1 MRTII
6 ADSETTGTG
15 QDAEIIEAAW
25 LILPGTPEEFI
36 ALAKPLELPFYHQRF
51 QPSCDIELGAMATHN
66 IIPSDLDG
74 MAASSLFEFEEDVEF
89 LIGHNID
96 FDHRI
101 FGEPDVKR
109 ICTLALSRW
118 LFPEMDNHKQTT
130 MIYFIGSTIGNLG
143 WARNMVQNAH
153 SALADVK
160 CCAILLKFLLLE
172 IKKRDLC
179 VDTWEQVLLLSNDA
193 RIPTVM
199 GFGKHKGEPICDVP
213 SSYVKWY
220 RGQAETDQYVL
231 EAFKRAG
238 K

>member
-1 MRTII
+1 MRIII
-6 ADSETTGTG
+6 ADSETTGIG

-25 LILPGTPEEFI
+25 LQLPPTPEDFI
-36 ALAKPLELPFYHQRF
+36 AISKQSALPFYHQRF
-51 QPSCDIELGAMATHN
+51 QPSCSIELGAMATHN

-74 MAASSLFEFEEDVEF
+74 MAASSLFEFEEEVGF

-101 FGEPDVKR
+101 FGEPDVNL

-118 LFPEMDNHKQTT
+118 LFPELDTHKQTA

-143 WARNMVQNAH
+143 WARNIVQNAH
-153 SALADVK
+153 SALADVRA
-160 CCAILLKFLLLE
+160 CAVLLRFLIQE
-172 IKKRDLC
+172 IKKRNLC
-179 VDTWEQVLLLSNDA
+179 IDTWDQLHALSNDA
-193 RIPTVM
+193 RVPTVM
-199 GFGKHKGEPICDVP
+199 PFGKHRGEPIRSVP
-213 SSYVKWY
+213 SSYVNWY